1 MTVKRVTLS
10 EHELQRMVDEAA
22 NKAARE
28 AVRET
33 LITFGMDANNPLE
46 LQKDMQHLRDWR
58 MAVGTIKKQSIVT
71 AVGIITA
78 GVLGAIWYMLRGGQ
92 S

>member
-1 MTVKRVTLS
+1 MTQRRATLS
-10 EHELQRMVDEAA
+10 EDELQAMVDA
-22 NKAARE
+22 AARK
-28 AVRET
+28 AVQET
-33 LITFGMDANNPLE
+33 VKTTLLTFGIDADNPIE

-58 MAVGTIKKQSIVT
+58 LAVGTIKKQSIVT